1 MRTSLR
7 AQAEICRPRKTYH
20 RTNVNPIAKTTQR
33 ALAAQRSILFVRY
46 QPIQT
51 YNTPCEPMF
60 VGV

>member
-1 MRTSLR
+1 MT
-7 AQAEICRPRKTYH
+7 TYH

-60 VGV
+60 GGV